1 MPSAFLYIINS
12 CGSVTFWYTFMRQKE
27 GYGSVL
33 VTNGSGCGSANP
45 KTIRI
50 QWIRFRNAA
59 EKTLIFCISQ
69 LYIFFCD
76 SEMGG
81 SMPPTSRRVS
91 TGGRPSRTTCGDG
104 GGRGGAGWRPA
115 ALGGNSA
122 PPNSLTS
129 PCSRGKTRRE
139 RGRGRGWWPGQS
151 QLTARLSCGR
161 VSQGLLLE
169 LFYVS

>member
-1 MPSAFLYIINS
+1 LQPLYQSAQHVYEKRE
-12 CGSVTFWYTFMRQKE
+12 GS
-27 GYGSVL
+27 GSVL
-33 VTNGSGCGSANP
+33 VTNGSGCGSGWP
-45 KTIRI
+45 
-50 QWIRFRNAA
+50 
-59 EKTLIFCISQ
+59 EKHTDPMDPIPERCRKAIDFCISQ
-69 LYIFFCD
+69 LLHIFPYD

-129 PCSRGKTRRE
+129 PCSRGRTR
-139 RGRGRGWWPGQS
+139 RGRGRGCGWWPGQS

-161 VSQGLLLE
+161 VSQGRPATWNS
-169 LFYVS
+169 FYVP